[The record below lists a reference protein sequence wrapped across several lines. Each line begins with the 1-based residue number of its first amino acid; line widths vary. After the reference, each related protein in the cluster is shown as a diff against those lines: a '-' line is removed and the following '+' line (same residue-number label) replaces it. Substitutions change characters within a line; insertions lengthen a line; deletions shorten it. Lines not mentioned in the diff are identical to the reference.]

1 MEIYCFYE
9 KAIRELAPE
18 ANWCI
23 FNNSLEEIEWR
34 SEDIEQP
41 SIEDIEA
48 KAQELY
54 EEHIEN
60 APTGDPAPPVGI
72 FPQ

>member
-54 EEHIEN
+54 DDYMEN
-60 APTGDPAPPVGI
+60 PPEPQDPPPI
-72 FPQ
+72 PM